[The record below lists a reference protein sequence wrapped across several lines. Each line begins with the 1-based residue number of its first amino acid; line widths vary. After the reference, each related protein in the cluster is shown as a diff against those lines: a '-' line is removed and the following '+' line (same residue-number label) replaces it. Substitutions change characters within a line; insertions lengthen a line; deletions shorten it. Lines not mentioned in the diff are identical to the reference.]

1 MGDGGAFLLV
11 RALLVPHAEE
21 EVGFFRTG
29 CSSSDMT
36 ITSLLGGFSM
46 LETVGFLG
54 LGGKFLRDARVSI
67 QTKYLW

>member
-1 MGDGGAFLLV
+1 MGDGGAFLLL
-11 RALLVPHAEE
+11 RALLVPHAE

-29 CSSSDMT
+29 CSSSDMI

-54 LGGKFLRDARVSI
+54 LGGKFLLDARVSI
-67 QTKYLW
+67 RTKDL